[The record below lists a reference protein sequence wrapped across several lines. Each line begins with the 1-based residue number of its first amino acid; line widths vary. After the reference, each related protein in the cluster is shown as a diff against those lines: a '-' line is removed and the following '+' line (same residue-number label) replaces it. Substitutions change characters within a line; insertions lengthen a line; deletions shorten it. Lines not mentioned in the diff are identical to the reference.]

1 MNRKCEIIMT
11 ACISVSYAVKAVS
24 KMNFFKIITIHKH
37 KTLHIMKPASALSSL
52 QVFNA
57 RDD

>member
-24 KMNFFKIITIHKH
+24 KMNFFLNYHN
-37 KTLHIMKPASALSSL
+37 S
-52 QVFNA
+52 
-57 RDD
+57 